1 MNAPARLD
9 STPRL
14 EDFPYRL
21 TDNVRFA
28 DLDPNQHV
36 NNAVYATYFETG
48 RVTLMKDRSYGLMPP
63 GLAWIMVRLDIHF
76 RAELRWPGTIEMGL
90 GVSKF
95 GRTSVTFDQVV
106 FSEGRCVA
114 SAQSVTVLID
124 EATRKPTPLTDGDHR
139 EFSALAA
146 ARDRWTYALARSM
159 PESADSRSGCSRP
172 AVPASRPRGRRVRR

>member
-1 MNAPARLD
+1 VNAPARPG
-9 STPRL
+9 PRL

-21 TDNVRFA
+21 MDNVRFA

-48 RVTLMKDRSYGLMPP
+48 RVTLVKDRSFGLMPP
-63 GLAWIMVRLDIHF
+63 GLGWMLVRLDIHF

-90 GVSKF
+90 GVAKL

-106 FSEGRCVA
+106 FSQDKCVA

-124 EATRKPTPLTDGDHR
+124 ESTRKPRPLTG
-139 EFSALAA
+139 EIIANFQ
-146 ARDRWTYALARSM
+146 RWLR
-159 PESADSRSGCSRP
+159 
-172 AVPASRPRGRRVRR
+172 RGIDTE

>member
-1 MNAPARLD
+1 MNAPTDLNAN
-9 STPRL
+9 PRL

-48 RVTLMKDRSYGLMPP
+48 RVTLMKDRSFGLMPE

-76 RAELRWPGTIEMGL
+76 RAELKWPGTIEMGL

-114 SAQSVTVLID
+114 SSQSVSVLID
-124 EATRKPTPLTDGDHR
+124 EISRRPVPLTD
-139 EFSALAA
+139 EIKKNFE
-146 ARDRWTYALARSM
+146 RWWR
-159 PESADSRSGCSRP
+159 RGFKP
-172 AVPASRPRGRRVRR
+172 A

>member
-1 MNAPARLD
+1 VNAHTPSD
-9 STPRL
+9 STPKL

-48 RVTLMKDRSYGLMPP
+48 RVALMKDRSYGLMPE
-63 GLAWIMVRLDIHF
+63 GRAWMMVRLDMHF

-90 GVSKF
+90 GVAKF

-106 FSEGRCVA
+106 FSQGRCVA
-114 SAQSVTVLID
+114 SAQAVTVLID
-124 EATRKPTPLTDGDHR
+124 EATRKPTTLT
-139 EFSALAA
+139 
-146 ARDRWTYALARSM
+146 
-159 PESADSRSGCSRP
+159 PEIIANFQPWLR
-172 AVPASRPRGRRVRR
+172 RGSE

>member
-9 STPRL
+9 ATPRL

-48 RVTLMKDRSYGLMPP
+48 RVTLMKDRGHGLTPD
-63 GLAWIMVRLDIHF
+63 GLAWILVRLDIHF
-76 RAELRWPGTIEMGL
+76 RSELRWPGTIEMGL

-114 SAQSVTVLID
+114 SAQTVTVLLD
-124 EATRKPTPLTDGDHR
+124 EISRKPTPLT
-139 EFSALAA
+139 
-146 ARDRWTYALARSM
+146 
-159 PESADSRSGCSRP
+159 PEIIASFRP
-172 AVPASRPRGRRVRR
+172 WLRRGTELPTSN

>member
-21 TDNVRFA
+21 SDNVRFA

-48 RVTLMKDRSYGLMPP
+48 RVTLMKDRSYGLMPD
-63 GLAWIMVRLDIHF
+63 GVTWIMVRLDMHF

-90 GVSKF
+90 GVVKF

-106 FSEGRCVA
+106 FSEGKCIA
-114 SAQSVTVLID
+114 SAQSVSVLLD
-124 EATRKPTPLTDGDHR
+124 EATRKPTPLTA
-139 EFSALAA
+139 EILAKFEPWI
-146 ARDRWTYALARSM
+146 RRGMDRQ
-159 PESADSRSGCSRP
+159 
-172 AVPASRPRGRRVRR
+172 

>member
-1 MNAPARLD
+1 MNASARLD

-48 RVTLMKDRSYGLMPP
+48 RVTLVKDRSFGLMPP
-63 GLAWIMVRLDIHF
+63 GLGWMLVRLDIHF

-90 GVSKF
+90 AVAKL

-106 FSEGRCVA
+106 FSQDKCVA

-124 EATRKPTPLTDGDHR
+124 ESTRKPRPLTGEIIANFQR
-139 EFSALAA
+139 WL
-146 ARDRWTYALARSM
+146 RRGIDRA
-159 PESADSRSGCSRP
+159 
-172 AVPASRPRGRRVRR
+172 

>member
-1 MNAPARLD
+1 VNAPIAPD
-9 STPRL
+9 QTPRL

-28 DLDPNQHV
+28 DLDPNHHV

-48 RVTLMKDRSYGLMPP
+48 RVTLMKDRSYGLMPE

-90 GVSKF
+90 GVAKF

-124 EATRKPTPLTDGDHR
+124 ETTRKPTPLTAEILRNFQPWLRRGMVR
-139 EFSALAA
+139 E
-146 ARDRWTYALARSM
+146 
-159 PESADSRSGCSRP
+159 G
-172 AVPASRPRGRRVRR
+172 

>member
-1 MNAPARLD
+1 MNAPLSSAAA
-9 STPRL
+9 PRL
-14 EDFPYRL
+14 EDYPYRL

-28 DLDPNQHV
+28 DLDPNGHV

-48 RVTLMKDRSYGLMPP
+48 RVTLVKERSNGLMPN
-63 GLAWIMVRLDIHF
+63 GLTWIMVRLDIHF

-114 SAQSVTVLID
+114 SAQAVTVLIE
-124 EATRKPTPLTDGDHR
+124 EATRRPTPLTG
-139 EFSALAA
+139 ELIGNFQ
-146 ARDRWTYALARSM
+146 RWIR
-159 PESADSRSGCSRP
+159 
-172 AVPASRPRGRRVRR
+172 RGAELPNSD

>member
-1 MNAPARLD
+1 LHAPAHLD

-48 RVTLMKDRSYGLMPP
+48 RVTLMKDHGYGLMPP
-63 GLAWIMVRLDIHF
+63 GLSWIMVRLDIHF

-106 FSEGRCVA
+106 FSQGRCVA
-114 SAQSVTVLID
+114 SAQAVTVLID
-124 EATRKPTPLTDGDHR
+124 EASRKPTPLT
-139 EFSALAA
+139 
-146 ARDRWTYALARSM
+146 
-159 PESADSRSGCSRP
+159 PEIVKKFQPWLR
-172 AVPASRPRGRRVRR
+172 RGVEVAQPKF

>member
-1 MNAPARLD
+1 MNASARLD

-14 EDFPYRL
+14 EDFPNRL

-48 RVTLMKDRSYGLMPP
+48 RVTLVKDRSFGLMPP
-63 GLAWIMVRLDIHF
+63 GLGWMLVRLDIHF
-76 RAELRWPGTIEMGL
+76 RAELRWPGVIEMGL

-106 FSEGRCVA
+106 FSESRCVA

-124 EATRKPTPLTDGDHR
+124 ETTRKPTPLT
-139 EFSALAA
+139 EEIIANFQ
-146 ARDRWTYALARSM
+146 RWR
-159 PESADSRSGCSRP
+159 R
-172 AVPASRPRGRRVRR
+172 RGMGA

>member
-1 MNAPARLD
+1 MNAATDLSANPL
-9 STPRL
+9 L

-28 DLDPNQHV
+28 DLDPNHHV

-48 RVTLMKDRSYGLMPP
+48 RVTLMKDRKYGLMPS

-76 RAELRWPGTIEMGL
+76 RAELKWPGSIEMGL

-106 FSEGRCVA
+106 FSEGKCVA
-114 SAQSVTVLID
+114 SSQSVSVLID
-124 EATRKPTPLTDGDHR
+124 EVTRRPVPLTDGIKKNF
-139 EFSALAA
+139 E
-146 ARDRWTYALARSM
+146 RWWR
-159 PESADSRSGCSRP
+159 RGFKP
-172 AVPASRPRGRRVRR
+172 A

>member
-1 MNAPARLD
+1 VNAPARLD

-48 RVTLMKDRSYGLMPP
+48 RVTLVKDRSYGLMPP
-63 GLAWIMVRLDIHF
+63 RLGWVLVRLDIHF
-76 RAELRWPGTIEMGL
+76 RAELRWPGHIELGL
-90 GVSKF
+90 GVAKF

-106 FSEGRCVA
+106 FSQGNCMA

-124 EATRKPTPLTDGDHR
+124 ETTRKPTPLTDEIIGN
-139 EFSALAA
+139 FQ
-146 ARDRWTYALARSM
+146 RW
-159 PESADSRSGCSRP
+159 
-172 AVPASRPRGRRVRR
+172 VRRGVDVM

>member
-1 MNAPARLD
+1 LNAPARLD

-21 TDNVRFA
+21 TDNVRYG

-48 RVTLMKDRSYGLMPP
+48 RVTLMKDRSLGLMPE

-76 RAELRWPGTIEMGL
+76 RAELHWPGSIEMGL
-90 GVSKF
+90 GVTKL

-114 SAQSVTVLID
+114 SARSVTVLID
-124 EATRKPTPLTDGDHR
+124 ENTRKPTPLTSGIIESLQPWLR
-139 EFSALAA
+139 
-146 ARDRWTYALARSM
+146 RGTDR
-159 PESADSRSGCSRP
+159 P
-172 AVPASRPRGRRVRR
+172 

>member
-1 MNAPARLD
+1 LPPLDNCAVSLGKYGDHLVNAPARLD
-9 STPRL
+9 ATPRL

-21 TDNVRFA
+21 SDNVRFA

-48 RVTLMKDRSYGLMPP
+48 RVTLMKDRSYGLMQL

-76 RAELRWPGTIEMGL
+76 RAELRWPGQIEMGL

-106 FSEGRCVA
+106 FSEGKCVA

-124 EATRKPTPLTDGDHR
+124 ETTRKPTPLTPEILGNFQRWLRQGVDG
-139 EFSALAA
+139 
-146 ARDRWTYALARSM
+146 T
-159 PESADSRSGCSRP
+159 
-172 AVPASRPRGRRVRR
+172 

>member
-1 MNAPARLD
+1 MNAVTDLNANPQ
-9 STPRL
+9 L

-28 DLDPNQHV
+28 DLDPNHHV

-48 RVTLMKDRSYGLMPP
+48 RVTLMKDRSYGLMPE

-76 RAELRWPGTIEMGL
+76 RAELKWPGSIEMGL

-106 FSEGRCVA
+106 FSETRCVA
-114 SAQSVTVLID
+114 SAQSFSVLID
-124 EATRKPTPLTDGDHR
+124 EATRRPVPLTDEIKKNFEPWWR
-139 EFSALAA
+139 
-146 ARDRWTYALARSM
+146 
-159 PESADSRSGCSRP
+159 
-172 AVPASRPRGRRVRR
+172 RGFKP

>member
-1 MNAPARLD
+1 MREIQSVNAPSRQDL
-9 STPRL
+9 TPRL

-21 TDNVRFA
+21 SDNVRFG

-48 RVTLMKDRSYGLMPP
+48 RVTLMKDPQYGLTPP

-76 RAELRWPGTIEMGL
+76 RAELRWPGKIELGL

-106 FSEGRCVA
+106 FSEGKCVA
-114 SAQSVTVLID
+114 SAVSVGVLID
-124 EATRKPTPLTDGDHR
+124 DATRRPTPLTAEVVEKLKPWLRRGI
-139 EFSALAA
+139 EV
-146 ARDRWTYALARSM
+146 M
-159 PESADSRSGCSRP
+159 PP
-172 AVPASRPRGRRVRR
+172 I

>member
-1 MNAPARLD
+1 MNAPARLNPA
-9 STPRL
+9 PRL

-48 RVTLMKDRSYGLMPP
+48 RVTLVKDRSFGLTPR
-63 GLAWIMVRLDIHF
+63 GLGWMLVRLDIHF
-76 RAELRWPGTIEMGL
+76 RAELRWPGSIEMGL
-90 GVSKF
+90 GVAKF
-95 GRTSVTFDQVV
+95 GRTSLTFDQVV

-124 EATRKPTPLTDGDHR
+124 ESTRKPAPLTG
-139 EFSALAA
+139 EIIGNFQ
-146 ARDRWTYALARSM
+146 RWLR
-159 PESADSRSGCSRP
+159 
-172 AVPASRPRGRRVRR
+172 RGVEGA

>member
-21 TDNVRFA
+21 SDNVRFA

-48 RVTLMKDRSYGLMPP
+48 RVTLMKDRGLGLTPER
-63 GLAWIMVRLDIHF
+63 LAWIMVRLDIHF

-90 GVSKF
+90 GVTKF

-124 EATRKPTPLTDGDHR
+124 ESTRKPTPLTAEIIEKLQRWRRRGIDGQ
-139 EFSALAA
+139 
-146 ARDRWTYALARSM
+146 
-159 PESADSRSGCSRP
+159 
-172 AVPASRPRGRRVRR
+172 